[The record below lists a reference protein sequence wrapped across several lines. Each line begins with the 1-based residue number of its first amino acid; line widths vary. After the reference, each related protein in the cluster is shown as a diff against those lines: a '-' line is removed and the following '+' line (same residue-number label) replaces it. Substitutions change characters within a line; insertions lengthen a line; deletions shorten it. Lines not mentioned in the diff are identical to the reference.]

1 MNSSSSRVV
10 VAVLRISNSW
20 NKTSTSSNNRNND
33 NKNIS
38 NHRNSNTRSN
48 DNNNNNNRN
57 NPNNDARKALK
68 LSIAI
73 SLRRFFLSDW
83 HVGNRASFSVKVP
96 TCSKTVLSNISC
108 AACGSDPCG
117 IPFASNLSKTLL
129 LMTHTAR
136 TVSNLSCI
144 IACCA

>member
-48 DNNNNNNRN
+48 DNNNNRN
-57 NPNNDARKALK
+57 SPNSDARKALK

-83 HVGNRASFSVKVP
+83 HVGSRASFSVKVP

-108 AACGSDPCG
+108 AASGSDPCG
-117 IPFASNLSKTLL
+117 IPFASNL
-129 LMTHTAR
+129 
-136 TVSNLSCI
+136 
-144 IACCA
+144 